1 MKPFLALLIALALGA
16 CKKPAASRQAGPPAP
31 APVEVAVVE
40 TRSMPIEMK
49 SIGSVE
55 PVASV
60 QIKSK
65 VQGEI
70 LQVHFADGAQI
81 KAGDPLFSID
91 PRTFDAAFKR
101 AQANLAIAQ
110 TTADNASEQA
120 ERYTTLIKRGVASK
134 EQTSQFLSTAESQKS
149 ELAARQ
155 ADVEEAKLSL
165 EWTQVKAPI
174 SGRAGAALLKA
185 GNIAQ
190 PNVDTLA
197 VINQMQPIYVAFSL
211 PENSLASVR
220 QWMTKGQP
228 VVTAFEPDT
237 GNELGVGALSF
248 VDNTVD
254 RASGMITFKA
264 TFPNSEETL
273 WPGQFVDVTV
283 KLSEEPD
290 ALVIPSTA
298 ITEGQKGAQV
308 FVVEGDKA
316 VLRPVEV
323 ERAVGDLSVIKS
335 GLQAGERVIT
345 RGQLRVTSGGKVAV
359 KGGSETAG
367 RVDTRSS
374 PGVAESKIENRK
386 SKNP

>member
-1 MKPFLALLIALALGA
+1 MKSLYPLVIALAFGA
-16 CKKPAASRQAGPPAP
+16 GKKPTSSRQAGPPPP
-31 APVEVAVVE
+31 APVEVATVE
-40 TRSMPIEMK
+40 QRSMPIEMK
-49 SIGSVE
+49 SIGTVE
-55 PVASV
+55 PIATV

-70 LQVHFADGAQI
+70 LQVHFADGAQV
-81 KAGDPLFSID
+81 KAGDALFSID
-91 PRTFDAAFKR
+91 PRTFDAALKR
-101 AQANLAIAQ
+101 AQANFAIAQ

-134 EQTSQFLSTAESQKS
+134 EQTSQFLTTAESQKS

-155 ADVEEAKLSL
+155 ADVDEARLSL
-165 EWTQVKAPI
+165 EWTRVTAPI

-211 PENSLASVR
+211 PESSLASVR
-220 QWMTKGQP
+220 QWMTKGQV
-228 VVTAFEPDT
+228 VVTAYEPDS
-237 GNELGVGALSF
+237 GRELGFGTLSF
-248 VDNTVD
+248 VDNSVD

-264 TFPNSEETL
+264 TFPNTEESL

-283 KLSEEPD
+283 KLAEE
-290 ALVIPSTA
+290 ANSIVIPSTA
-298 ITEGQKGAQV
+298 ISEGQKGSQV

-323 ERAVGDLSVIKS
+323 ERSVGSFSVIKS
-335 GLQAGERVIT
+335 GLQPGERVIT
-345 RGQLRVTSGGKVAV
+345 RGQLRVSAGGKVAV
-359 KGGSETAG
+359 KDPA
-367 RVDTRSS
+367 VAD
-374 PGVAESKIENRK
+374 AESTKETQKI
-386 SKNP
+386 P